1 MSFEKFVKSIGC
13 AVVSMFILLIPV
25 ICTLS
30 WVKGWNNG
38 IRVFSSSLTGALY
51 GNVLIVLNRHL
62 NTEK

>member
-30 WVKGWNNG
+30 WVKGWSNG

-51 GNVLIVLNRHL
+51 GNVLIVLNRYL
-62 NTEK
+62 DKDK

>member
-1 MSFEKFVKSIGC
+1 MDFEKFVKLIGC

-30 WVKGWNNG
+30 WALGWSKG

-62 NTEK
+62 DEDK